1 MDLKMTNCDW
11 KMFSWDGSKMLLGN
25 HIAELLNQLYLEY
38 EFMNQLDIWYLDI
51 DLRNGK
57 DGL

>member
-1 MDLKMTNCDW
+1 MTNCDW
-11 KMFSWDGSKMLLGN
+11 KMFCWNGSKMLLAN

-38 EFMNQLDIWYLDI
+38 KFMNQLDICHLDI

>member
-1 MDLKMTNCDW
+1 MTNCDW
-11 KMFSWDGSKMLLGN
+11 KMFSWDGSKMLLAN
-25 HIAELLNQLYLEY
+25 HIAELWNQLYLEY
-38 EFMNQLDIWYLDI
+38 EFMNQLDIWHSDI